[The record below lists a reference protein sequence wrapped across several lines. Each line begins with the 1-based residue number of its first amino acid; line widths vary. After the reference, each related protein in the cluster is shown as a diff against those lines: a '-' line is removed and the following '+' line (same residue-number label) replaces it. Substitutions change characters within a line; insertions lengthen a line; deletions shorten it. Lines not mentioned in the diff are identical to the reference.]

1 MESAS
6 EPAARHGATPVMLW
20 RSVPKGVAALAVAV
34 LLVVATAPVVSY
46 GASLPWEADEND
58 PARAARDVF
67 QDQDFWWKRIEQ
79 RSVSSSWLETIVTA
93 LLDFVGRI
101 LNGILDLIGRILR
114 FLFGI
119 FGGTS
124 SGGAVAIW
132 LVIFAILAWSSW
144 RFYRWIASR
153 KRGGIET
160 PRALKSD
167 IWQPLAEDTD
177 LFEQAGQALREGG
190 YAEAIRLALLALIAR
205 LEKQGLLHY
214 DPTRTNREYQRELR
228 HSSELAVC
236 FGQVARIYEFVWYG
250 RAAAGHTDAEEAI
263 RLTGSVINRKE
274 PAPE

>member
-1 MESAS
+1 
-6 EPAARHGATPVMLW
+6 MLW
-20 RSVPKGVAALAVAV
+20 RSVPKGVAALALAV
-34 LLVVATAPVVSY
+34 LLVLATAPVVSF
-46 GASLPWEADEND
+46 GTALPRGVEEID

-79 RSVSSSWLETIVTA
+79 RSVSTSWLETIVTA
-93 LLDFVGRI
+93 LLDFVRRI
-101 LNGILDLIGRILR
+101 LEGILDLIGRILR
-114 FLFGI
+114 GLFGI
-119 FGGTS
+119 LSGTS
-124 SGGAVAIW
+124 SGGAVVIW
-132 LVIFAILAWSSW
+132 LIIFAILAWSSW
-144 RFYRWIASR
+144 RFYRIIASR

-160 PRALKSD
+160 LRAQKTD
-167 IWQPLAEDTD
+167 IWQPLAEDSD
-177 LFEQAGQALREGG
+177 LFEQAGQALREGS

-250 RAAAGHTDAEEAI
+250 RAAAGHADAEEAI
-263 RLTGSVINRKE
+263 RLTGSVINGKE